1 LTTNIVS
8 KQKYFTSKPQNQ
20 KQKEQRDEGE
30 ERRRKKTE

>member
-8 KQKYFTSKPQNQ
+8 KQKYFTSKPQ

-30 ERRRKKTE
+30 ERRRRKTE